1 MRPNRITTAEGKVY
15 ELVPASTIG
24 KEKGEVVAGDTI
36 EVTYVYKEITGNVVI
51 HYVDTEG
58 STLADDTKD
67 VENGSLSEKYDTT
80 DNKPAKLEKAG
91 TVYYLQSLQK
101 MVKYMYLYQLQLRVK
116 SLVK

>member
-24 KEKGEVVAGDTI
+24 KEKGEVVAGDTV
-36 EVTYVYKEITGNVVI
+36 EVTYVYKEVKCNVI
-51 HYVDTEG
+51 AEDE
-58 STLADDTKD
+58 KD
-67 VENGSLSEKYDTT
+67 
-80 DNKPAKLEKAG
+80 G